1 MQPLTGINIKMKIV
15 LLVVGRTTDGHFNA
29 GIETYA
35 SRIEHYAAF
44 ELKVLPDLKN
54 TKNLSE
60 EMQKEKEGEM
70 ILKFLQAGDI
80 PILLD
85 EHGDERRS
93 VDFASWLQ
101 KMLNSG
107 GKRLVFIIG
116 GPYGFS
122 SAVYKTAKSKVS
134 LSKMTFSHQMIRLV
148 FTEQLYRAFTIL
160 KGEPY
165 HHE

>member
-1 MQPLTGINIKMKIV
+1 MRPNQVKRYMKII
-15 LLVVGRTTDGHFNA
+15 LLVVGRTTDAHFKA
-29 GIETYA
+29 GIEAYTE
-35 SRIEHYAAF
+35 RIGHYAAF

-60 EMQKEKEGEM
+60 EVQKEREGEM
-70 ILKFLQAGDI
+70 ILKFLQPGDV
-80 PILLD
+80 PVLLD
-85 EHGDERRS
+85 EHGEERRS
-93 VDFASWLQ
+93 VEFASWLQ
-101 KMLNSG
+101 KMLNGG

-122 SAVYKTAKSKVS
+122 PDVYGAARTKVS